1 MGFGVASTAP
11 KSPGLMSPRRSEG
24 VRWVPLTEQALAAA
38 DFQESR
44 RALWPLDANA
54 QQAFAIKEGRTPAFA
69 SRPDNVLSPQTAV
82 KKSPSMESLMPQQ
95 LPQSLKRLPQSGSV
109 AQLNM
114 MQAQRALSACLP
126 KAAEKRSTMGPG
138 DAIVCER
145 MLPELAA
152 DNVMW
157 YLLQLSHGSDRW
169 VIMRRYREWHALR
182 QSLCSYGIGGH
193 IPFPDKRLLWAL
205 CTPGGKHDPSVI
217 SQRTA
222 ALHTWATALLTLEAA
237 TEHELVIDFFELQP
251 PAPAA

>member
-44 RALWPLDANA
+44 RALWPLDANS
-54 QQAFAIKEGRTPAFA
+54 QQAFAMKEGRTPAFA

-157 YLLQLSHGSDRW
+157 CAAAQLASSGARGQLRSGASPRPARPHAPRP
-169 VIMRRYREWHALR
+169 IPCRRR
-182 QSLCSYGIGGH
+182 
-193 IPFPDKRLLWAL
+193 
-205 CTPGGKHDPSVI
+205 
-217 SQRTA
+217 A
-222 ALHTWATALLTLEAA
+222 AR
-237 TEHELVIDFFELQP
+237 
-251 PAPAA
+251 PAPAPRRRRRHPPPARLQTGTCCSCRTARTGG